1 MTHKELYRLKLN
13 GGIST
18 FQLMQ
23 LYPKDLKT
31 VSEVALMDIP
41 EEILKEILLEEK
53 DLQRLLQLKKKLT
66 QDVAI

>member
-1 MTHKELYRLKLN
+1 MTHEELYQLKLN

-23 LYPKDLKT
+23 LYPEEIKT

-41 EEILKEILLEEK
+41 EETLKEILLEEK
-53 DLQRLLQLKKKLT
+53 DLKRLLQLKKKLSKT
-66 QDVAI
+66 TTI